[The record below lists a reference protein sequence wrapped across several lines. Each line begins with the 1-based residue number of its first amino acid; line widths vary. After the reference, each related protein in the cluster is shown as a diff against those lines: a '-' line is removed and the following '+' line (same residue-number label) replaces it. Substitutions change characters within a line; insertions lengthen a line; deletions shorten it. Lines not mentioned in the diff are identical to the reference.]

1 MPVDYI
7 SRAIINIMETAGIN
21 RKITRITEPRLWDRF
36 TDSLVT
42 SSAILGLV
50 VVLSYFS
57 ELPILG
63 FPAGTAVAAAFATMA
78 LSGQPAAFPRTEL
91 EGRNT
96 DQFMVQ
102 AMLAMA
108 MGFLLSFIGRAFE
121 DRTVFIIAGAMIV
134 PIATA
139 YPLLQ
144 GEPVY
149 RKGVVRNVFKPT
161 FPHIVLWVVEL
172 SCPDIL
178 SAVFLGG
185 VCTIIEEF
193 SFLVRT
199 VDDEFEKEHVDEF
212 RRIARALCPTF
223 LVLAGTAL
231 MCAEGASVKT
241 CTLMVLGLG
250 AGLLAGKAVGIADI
264 IQLTVGV
271 AVASAIT
278 LMAYI

>member
-1 MPVDYI
+1 
-7 SRAIINIMETAGIN
+7 METAGIN
-21 RKITRITEPRLWDRF
+21 RKITRITDPRLWDRF

-57 ELPILG
+57 ELPMLG
-63 FPAGTAVAAAFATMA
+63 FPAGTAVTAAFAAMA
-78 LSGQPAAFPRTEL
+78 LSGQPAAFPGTEL
-91 EGRNT
+91 EGRGT
-96 DQFMVQ
+96 DQFVIQ
-102 AMLAMA
+102 AMLAMG
-108 MGFLLSFIGRAFE
+108 MGFLLSFIGGAMENRMPF
-121 DRTVFIIAGAMIV
+121 VIAGAVIV
-134 PIATA
+134 SVAAA

-144 GEPVY
+144 GEPAY
-149 RKGVVRNVFKPT
+149 RQGVVRNVFKPT

-172 SCPDIL
+172 SCPDLL

-193 SFLVRT
+193 SFLVRAK
-199 VDDEFEKEHVDEF
+199 DDEYEKAHVDEF
-212 RRIARALCPTF
+212 RRIARALYPTC
-223 LVLAGTAL
+223 LVLAGAAL
-231 MCAEGASVKT
+231 MCAEGASAKT

-278 LMAYI
+278 FMAYI